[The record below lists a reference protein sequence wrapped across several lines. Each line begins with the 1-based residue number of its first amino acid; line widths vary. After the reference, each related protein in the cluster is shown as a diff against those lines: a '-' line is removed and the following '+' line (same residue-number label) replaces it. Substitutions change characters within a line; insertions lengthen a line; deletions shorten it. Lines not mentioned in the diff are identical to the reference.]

1 MDSRPASKET
11 SFTPKSGF
19 PMLAV
24 LVLLLP
30 ASILAFA
37 GAEEWDF
44 GAVGV
49 VLGIVLSLAFFFVMP
64 GFFIVNPN
72 MARVLVLFGRYRGTV
87 RTDGFWWTNPFT
99 VKTKVS
105 VRAHNL
111 NGQRLKVN
119 DLIGNPIE
127 IAAVVVWRVRDTA
140 QAVFDVEAYADYVEV
155 QSESALRH
163 LASKHP
169 YDDGQSPEVTT
180 SLRGSRDEV
189 SEELQRELTE
199 RLARAGIEVLEA
211 FLSHL
216 AYAPEI
222 ASAMLQ
228 RQQAG
233 AVIAARAKIVEG
245 AVGMVEHAL
254 QMLGERKVIDLDEE
268 RRAQMVA
275 NLLVVLCSHNNPT
288 PVLNAGSLYS

>member
-1 MDSRPASKET
+1 MDSRPASKEIPFAPKAGMPLLFLCPLLLAAAVG
-11 SFTPKSGF
+11 SFA
-19 PMLAV
+19 LADRDAPELFV
-24 LVLLLP
+24 PLGILLVL
-30 ASILAFA
+30 AFT
-37 GAEEWDF
+37 
-44 GAVGV
+44 
-49 VLGIVLSLAFFFVMP
+49 LMLP
-64 GFFIVNPN
+64 GFFVVNPN
-72 MARVLVLFGRYRGTV
+72 MARVLVLFGRYRGSV
-87 RTDGFWWTNPFT
+87 RRDGFWWTNPFT

-105 VRAHNL
+105 LRAHNL

-119 DLIGNPIE
+119 DLLGNPIE

-140 QAVFDVEAYADYVEV
+140 QAAFDVEKYAEYVEV

-169 YDDGQSPEVTT
+169 YDDGQATDVST

-189 SEELQRELTE
+189 SEELRRELTE
-199 RLARAGIEVLEA
+199 RLDRAGIEVLEA

-228 RQQAG
+228 RQQAT
-233 AVIAARAKIVEG
+233 AVVAARAKIVEG

-254 QMLGERKVIDLDEE
+254 DLLAERKVVDLDPE
-268 RRAQMVA
+268 RRAQMVG
-275 NLLVVLCSHNNPT
+275 NLLVVLCGHGNPT
-288 PVLNAGSLYS
+288 PVVNTGSLYG

>member
-1 MDSRPASKET
+1 MDVRAASREIPFAA
-11 SFTPKSGF
+11 KSGF
-19 PMLAV
+19 GMLALLPFLLGGAIASFALADASDPEAWV
-24 LVLLLP
+24 PAGIALMLGFVVLL
-30 ASILAFA
+30 
-37 GAEEWDF
+37 
-44 GAVGV
+44 
-49 VLGIVLSLAFFFVMP
+49 P
-64 GFFIVNPN
+64 GFFVVSPN
-72 MARVLVLFGRYRGTV
+72 TSRVLVLFGRYRGTV

-99 VKTKVS
+99 VKSKVS
-105 VRAHNL
+105 LRAHNL
-111 NGQRLKVN
+111 NGQQLKVN
-119 DLIGNPIE
+119 DLLGNPIE

-140 QAVFDVEAYADYVEV
+140 QAVFDVEKYVDYVQV

-169 YDDGQSPEVTT
+169 YDDGQAADVST

-189 SEELQRELTE
+189 SEELRRELTE
-199 RLARAGIEVLEA
+199 RLDRAGIEVLEA

-228 RQQAG
+228 RQQAS

-254 QMLGERKVIDLDEE
+254 QMLSERKVIDLDPE
-268 RRAQMVA
+268 RRAQMVG
-275 NLLVVLCSHNNPT
+275 NLLVVLCSHTNPT
-288 PVLNAGSLYS
+288 PVLNTGTLYG